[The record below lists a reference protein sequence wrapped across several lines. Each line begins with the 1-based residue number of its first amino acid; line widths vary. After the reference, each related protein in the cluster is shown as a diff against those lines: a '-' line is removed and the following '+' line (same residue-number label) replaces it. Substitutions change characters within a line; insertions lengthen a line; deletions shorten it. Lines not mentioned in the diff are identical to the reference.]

1 MNTHA
6 FLLNCLLFTRLLRQV
21 GLPIGLDQ
29 TLRFTQA
36 LAWIDIGSRDQ
47 VYYTARCLLVTRHE
61 HLRLFDAL
69 FNRFW
74 RCATGEDGLR
84 PQRMPLAPRHKK
96 KAQPFTIVSYMAAR
110 ARLGDPEIDITDKS
124 GTFSYTEVLQRKEF
138 SELTPDEL
146 EQVKRL
152 IQEMQWRIS
161 MRRTRRRVAERNGE
175 FLHVRRVLREAA
187 RYNGVPLRLAR
198 QRRKV
203 KQRPLILIADISGS
217 MEKYARLLLQFLYSV
232 SYSLRRVECF
242 VFGTRLTRITHQL
255 KLRNIDRALDQA
267 AREVVDWAGGTRIGE
282 SLATFNRRWSR
293 RVLGRGVVVLIISD
307 GWERGDTALLSRAMQ
322 SLSRRC
328 YRLIWLNPLLG
339 KRSYQPKVD
348 GMAVALPFVDDFL
361 PIHNL
366 QSLSALAARLEVLGR

>member
-1 MNTHA
+1 
-6 FLLNCLLFTRLLRQV
+6 
-21 GLPIGLDQ
+21 
-29 TLRFTQA
+29 
-36 LAWIDIGSRDQ
+36 
-47 VYYTARCLLVTRHE
+47 
-61 HLRLFDAL
+61 
-69 FNRFW
+69 
-74 RCATGEDGLR
+74 
-84 PQRMPLAPRHKK
+84 
-96 KAQPFTIVSYMAAR
+96 
-110 ARLGDPEIDITDKS
+110 
-124 GTFSYTEVLQRKEF
+124 
-138 SELTPDEL
+138 
-146 EQVKRL
+146 
-152 IQEMQWRIS
+152 
-161 MRRTRRRVAERNGE
+161 
-175 FLHVRRVLREAA
+175 
-187 RYNGVPLRLAR
+187 
-198 QRRKV
+198 
-203 KQRPLILIADISGS
+203 